1 MVLALLGS
9 LAAASVAMAMPG
21 YLRSALDGLHTTV
34 PAGWAYTLTTVRNDR
49 AITERF
55 DPTKSANTQWTL
67 LGIEDRPPTADELS
81 KYQRARSSGPGGMQA
96 NFEKGDIDPGSL
108 TLIREDDTRAEYSAT
123 FRETSAGSDK
133 MLGHLILR
141 LTVHKQVPHIAA
153 YALELKEPYS
163 PVLGVKMN
171 ELRVEVR
178 FSPPASDRPALPMEI
193 TSRFAGRIFFIP
205 TGETLRL
212 TYRDHRPPPAELSR

>member
-1 MVLALLGS
+1 
-9 LAAASVAMAMPG
+9 MPD
-21 YLRSALDGLHTTV
+21 YLRTALDGLHTTV

-49 AITERF
+49 SITERF
-55 DPTKSANTQWTL
+55 EPAKPAATQWTL
-67 LGIEDRPPTADELS
+67 LDIEDRTPTADEME

-96 NFEKGDIDPGSL
+96 NFEKNDIDPGSL
-108 TLIREDDTRAEYSAT
+108 TLLREDDIRAEYSAT
-123 FRETSAGSDK
+123 FRETSTGSDK

-141 LTVHKQVPHIAA
+141 LTVEKQVPHVAA

-178 FSPPASDRPALPMEI
+178 FSAPAPDRPALPIEI

-212 TYRDHRPPPAELSR
+212 TYRDYRPPTDELSR

>member
-1 MVLALLGS
+1 
-9 LAAASVAMAMPG
+9 MPD
-21 YLRSALDGLHTTV
+21 YLRIALDGLHTTM

-49 AITERF
+49 SITERF
-55 DPTKSANTQWTL
+55 DPAKSASTQWTL
-67 LGIEDRPPTADELS
+67 LGIEDRTPTADELE

-108 TLIREDDTRAEYSAT
+108 TLLREDDIRAEYSGA

-133 MLGHLILR
+133 MLAYLILR
-141 LTVHKQVPHIAA
+141 LTVHKQAPHITA
-153 YALELKEPYS
+153 YTLELKEPYS

-178 FSPPASDRPALPMEI
+178 FSAPASGRPALPLEI

-212 TYRDHRPPPAELSR
+212 TYRDHGPPPAELSR